1 MPCPPCLPC
10 LPCLRQLDGP
20 VGDSCQQP
28 PLPPCLPCPVHGV
41 IACGRD
47 WVLVLALCS
56 AWTRAPLS
64 RCAPRGASPC
74 LPSHPLPPLPPPHTR
89 NLHLTG
95 TPRHAVQI
103 SRRDS
108 AFTATL
114 TQLTAVE
121 GVAQA
126 KVSWDDGDSQNR
138 DLVLTGE
145 AAVPWRLS
153 PTADAPLLLRL
164 CGKQKAQAAYS
175 AFMKSDAHSVKV
187 TVPDAAA
194 VPRGV
199 FNLVLSTTCMKN
211 QKLASGLAG
220 GYVVLS
226 SQLGEEESQAT
237 RTIPR
242 ALDFYS
248 TTAAGAVKD
257 LYLSLGIAT
266 PLDPHSGNPEPK
278 KAFVLG
284 LQVAIV
290 KPDRGG
296 GAEKKVEVRDAGK
309 GITATQEPPVVAHAL
324 AESGLLMRR
333 SQETSEVALVLGS
346 VAFSIRKM
354 ITRSEI
360 FSVLNEAE
368 LLAGGNVFSFLTSL
382 PTYRPRGNRAVGEL
396 MEGICAAGAH
406 SLRLELELASREQA
420 GACVGVGSART
431 HTRTHARMH
440 ARTHARTRAHTRAHA
455 RTLPLPCPA
464 WKASTLRRREQRRW
478 KSTWPASS
486 SSSQLPRL

>member
-1 MPCPPCLPC
+1 M
-10 LPCLRQLDGP
+10 
-20 VGDSCQQP
+20 
-28 PLPPCLPCPVHGV
+28 
-41 IACGRD
+41 
-47 WVLVLALCS
+47 LVLALCS

-74 LPSHPLPPLPPPHTR
+74 LPSHHLPPLPPPHTR

-95 TPRHAVQI
+95 TPRHVVQI

-126 KVSWDDGDSQNR
+126 KVSWDDGDSQNQ

-153 PTADAPLLLRL
+153 PMADAPLLLRL

-211 QKLASGLAG
+211 QKLANGLAG
-220 GYVVLS
+220 GCVVLS

-309 GITATQEPPVVAHAL
+309 AITATQEPPVVAHAL

-431 HTRTHARMH
+431 HTRTHARTHACTH

-478 KSTWPASS
+478 KSTRPASS